1 MSTIYVRFLDNH
13 QEESATALAELEN
26 IDTQADKVGIAFVKI
41 NDLELVSE
49 FGLGNLPCLVYYRHT
64 TPIVYDGKTSMIK
77 EFLVLTACYPFQAFV
92 NIISYVDLEN
102 YLYKRF
108 FKAIFSKVLCCF
120 PSVARVVIKNP
131 EKM

>member
-64 TPIVYDGKTSMIK
+64 TPIVYDGKTS
-77 EFLVLTACYPFQAFV
+77 
-92 NIISYVDLEN
+92 IISSGISVFNGMLPFSGFRKYHILR
-102 YLYKRF
+102 RF
-108 FKAIFSKVLCCF
+108 RKLSVQTIFKAIFSKVLCCF
-120 PSVARVVIKNP
+120 PSVARVVKKP
-131 EKM
+131 RKM